1 MRLNSNSTTQ
11 ARCQIVAEHIGRENQ
26 HSLDGILATFGEAAR
41 YDDEPWDAH
50 YVGLQEVRTFYT
62 QLLQALPD
70 LHIDVI
76 RQHVAEHVIVVEV
89 IIRGRHMGPWR
100 GLPATGRRIEFPSAG
115 FIRSIRKIGWPVRR
129 FITIARLCFGSSAYF
144 MSRRAY
150 ADDWRPQQCTHSPWR
165 ARSCTTSRRF
175 GEGLSQGEVCACR
188 PVTSL
193 NFASAR
199 SNLSLNSHIASRIS
213 RKLADVFD
221 RSACPKV

>member
-89 IIRGRHMGPWR
+89 ITRGHHMGPWR
-100 GLPATGRRIEFPSAG
+100 GLPPTGRRIEFPLCGIYAFDQENRLAG
-115 FIRSIRKIGWPVRR
+115 EKIYYDRATVLRQLGIFHEPESIRGRLATAAMHPFSMARTLVHNVATLWRR
-129 FITIARLCFGSSAYF
+129 S
-144 MSRRAY
+144 
-150 ADDWRPQQCTHSPWR
+150 
-165 ARSCTTSRRF
+165 
-175 GEGLSQGEVCACR
+175 
-188 PVTSL
+188 
-193 NFASAR
+193 
-199 SNLSLNSHIASRIS
+199 
-213 RKLADVFD
+213 
-221 RSACPKV
+221 